1 MIMSTNIP
9 TARVRLGAQDSE
21 GILTVVCLLVVVGL
35 VMTALMAHFGFDAEI
50 AAALATAG

>member
-1 MIMSTNIP
+1 MPTNIP

-35 VMTALMAHFGFDAEI
+35 VMTALMAHFGFDAEV